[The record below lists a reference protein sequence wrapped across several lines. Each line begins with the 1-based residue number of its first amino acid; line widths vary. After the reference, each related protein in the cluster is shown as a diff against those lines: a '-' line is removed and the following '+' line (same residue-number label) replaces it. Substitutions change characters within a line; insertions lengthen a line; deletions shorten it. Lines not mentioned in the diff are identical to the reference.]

1 MQVLIGTDKL
11 ALYPFTTV
19 AEVKLLDI
27 PNIHTRIHKLCPYG
41 VCFSIQLF
49 PTLVEYHMVLA
60 VFSNGMYW
68 VGLTLSSTALQQV
81 VAITYPGTVLGPGTS
96 HLEWEQSIYILQL
109 LHGCCLLCL
118 FGINIYL
125 QKVIL

>member
-1 MQVLIGTDKL
+1 MMQVLIGTDKVS
-11 ALYPFTTV
+11 LYPFTTV

-68 VGLTLSSTALQQV
+68 VGLTISSTALQHS
-81 VAITYPGTVLGPGTS
+81 T
-96 HLEWEQSIYILQL
+96 
-109 LHGCCLLCL
+109 GCRYHVSW
-118 FGINIYL
+118 NWY
-125 QKVIL
+125 V